1 MEKAETGSARIF
13 FRVESQAVRQRHRA
27 ARPRGGGSQS
37 RRRRRRALGGAGAS
51 RRPGA
56 KRPGGQRGDGDEPAL
71 RRAHGKRTGASALLP
86 EAGRRVEEEILR
98 LALLCVYRRPAAAQA
113 DSPRTLGPY
122 AALER
127 STRVPAV

>member
-1 MEKAETGSARIF
+1 MGKAETGSARIF

-27 ARPRGGGSQS
+27 ARPR
-37 RRRRRRALGGAGAS
+37 RRRRALGGPGAS